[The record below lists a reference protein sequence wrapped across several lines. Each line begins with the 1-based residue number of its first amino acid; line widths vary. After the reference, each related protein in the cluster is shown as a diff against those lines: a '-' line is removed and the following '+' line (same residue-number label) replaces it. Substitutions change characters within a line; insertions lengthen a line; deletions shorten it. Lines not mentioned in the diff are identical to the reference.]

1 MLERH
6 EDNRGARV
14 LVGLASAVVLVAGMK
29 AAGSLLSLFFLALVL
44 AILTLPVMM
53 WLRRRG
59 VPSPLAILISV
70 LVVAAGVGALLL
82 LATQAF
88 AEFQARYADYEL
100 RFLEIW
106 ETWEATLA
114 AVELPV
120 VGNVFADLQLP
131 GVALSDAFNFA
142 ASTVQR
148 VLALVTATFLVM
160 LILVFLLA
168 EAAVFPAKLRAALGE
183 SGGSSIRLTKIVREV
198 QTYITIKTLISLATG
213 LTIGVFAWAVGLD
226 FPVLLGLIGFVL
238 NYIPTIGSVIASV
251 PAMLLALIMYGLGSA
266 IGVGAVYL
274 GINMVFGNIIEPNL
288 MGRRLGLST
297 LVVVLS
303 LLFWGW
309 VWGPL
314 GMFLSIPLT
323 MILKILLENTPDLRW
338 MAVLLGK
345 GVSDSIAR
353 EHQA

>member
-120 VGNVFADLQLP
+120 VKSMAHSAEMLLKYGSAEYRSP
-131 GVALSDAFNFA
+131 KR
-142 ASTVQR
+142 ASTVSFVSGR
-148 VLALVTATFLVM
+148 VRST
-160 LILVFLLA
+160 
-168 EAAVFPAKLRAALGE
+168 
-183 SGGSSIRLTKIVREV
+183 SS
-198 QTYITIKTLISLATG
+198 
-213 LTIGVFAWAVGLD
+213 
-226 FPVLLGLIGFVL
+226 
-238 NYIPTIGSVIASV
+238 
-251 PAMLLALIMYGLGSA
+251 
-266 IGVGAVYL
+266 
-274 GINMVFGNIIEPNL
+274 
-288 MGRRLGLST
+288 
-297 LVVVLS
+297 
-303 LLFWGW
+303 
-309 VWGPL
+309 
-314 GMFLSIPLT
+314 
-323 MILKILLENTPDLRW
+323 
-338 MAVLLGK
+338 
-345 GVSDSIAR
+345 
-353 EHQA
+353 